1 MLIQLFHVL
10 TYTNNQLLDKFKRKD
25 TIGEIRSRK
34 QKKNN
39 VITKDN
45 TNNDPQIT
53 TQTSKD
59 LVNTIKTGMNTGA
72 AER

>member
-39 VITKDN
+39 VITKDS

-59 LVNTIKTGMNTGA
+59 LAK
-72 AER
+72 

>member
-10 TYTNNQLLDKFKRKD
+10 TFTNNQLLDKFKRKD

-39 VITKDN
+39 AIAKDN

-53 TQTSKD
+53 TQTAKD
-59 LVNTIKTGMNTGA
+59 FAK
-72 AER
+72 

>member
-39 VITKDN
+39 AIAKDN

-59 LVNTIKTGMNTGA
+59 LAK
-72 AER
+72 

>member
-59 LVNTIKTGMNTGA
+59 LAK
-72 AER
+72 

>member
-39 VITKDN
+39 AIAKDN

-53 TQTSKD
+53 TQTAKD
-59 LVNTIKTGMNTGA
+59 LAK
-72 AER
+72 

>member
-34 QKKNN
+34 QKNN
-39 VITKDN
+39 TIVKDN

-53 TQTSKD
+53 TQTAKD
-59 LVNTIKTGMNTGA
+59 LAKQTQ
-72 AER
+72 

>member
-10 TYTNNQLLDKFKRKD
+10 AYTNNQLLDKFKRKD
-25 TIGEIRSRK
+25 TIGEIRSRE

-39 VITKDN
+39 AIAKDN

-53 TQTSKD
+53 TQTAKD
-59 LVNTIKTGMNTGA
+59 LAKQTQ
-72 AER
+72 

>member
-10 TYTNNQLLDKFKRKD
+10 TFTNNQLLDKFKRKD

-39 VITKDN
+39 AIAKDN

-53 TQTSKD
+53 TQTAQD
-59 LVNTIKTGMNTGA
+59 LAK
-72 AER
+72 

>member
-1 MLIQLFHVL
+1 MVIQLFHVL

-59 LVNTIKTGMNTGA
+59 LAK
-72 AER
+72 

>member
-39 VITKDN
+39 AIAKDN

-53 TQTSKD
+53 TQTAQD
-59 LVNTIKTGMNTGA
+59 LAK
-72 AER
+72 